1 MRILLLAPQ
10 PFYEDR
16 GTPIAVAL
24 VLRVLSERGA
34 RVDVVTY
41 HEGRGLDLE
50 HVTLH
55 RIPRLPFV
63 RGIRPGFSWKKVVCD
78 AFVLLAAVRL
88 AARGRY
94 DLVHAVEEAVFIAVL
109 LKWLFRIPYVYDMD
123 SSLAQQLRERFP
135 LLAPA
140 TRILDACER
149 LALRHATAVV
159 PVCEALAALARRGKA
174 SKVVLLPDV
183 SLLDG
188 AADPLG
194 SAVGVPHAG

>member
-1 MRILLLAPQ
+1 MRVLLLAPQ

-24 VLRVLSERGA
+24 VLKVLSERGT

-41 HEGRGLDLE
+41 HEGRDVELE

-63 RGIRPGFSWKKVVCD
+63 RGIRPGFSWKKIVCD
-78 AFVLLAAVRL
+78 AFLMLTAMRM
-88 AARGRY
+88 AARRRY
-94 DLVHAVEEAVFIAVL
+94 DLVHAVEEAVFIALL
-109 LKWLFRIPYVYDMD
+109 LKWIFRIPYVYDMD
-123 SSLAQQLRERFP
+123 SSLAQQLTDGVP
-135 LLAPA
+135 LLRRASTVLA
-140 TRILDACER
+140 ACER

-159 PVCEALAALARRGKA
+159 PVCEALAVVAERGHAR
-174 SKVVLLPDV
+174 KVVVLPDV

-188 AADPLG
+188 ATDG
-194 SAVGVPHAG
+194 FVR